1 VTGTNTDT
9 GISFGTVADTGD
21 SLVAVE
27 HPAIRAVKAV
37 QHRLR
42 ATGTIFLILLAIIV
56 WISILNHN
64 FTDPAVML
72 NFVRRATPLLVL
84 AAGQMFVVATGG
96 LDLSVGSTVTVTV
109 VIAARWI
116 DGSES
121 ATWFVIPALIAMGA
135 VIGLINGLIVTKL
148 KVPSFITTLGMLL
161 ILAGAI
167 DYWTGGAPRG
177 ALPDSFRQFGIEGWD
192 MPVLGRLPYAVAI
205 VAVVGTIAWYLLHHT
220 SFGHQILAVGGG
232 ARTSRLSGVEVHR
245 VRILAFVLSGIAA
258 VIAGILLGGIGGV
271 SAQIGQGLEF
281 RAIAAVVLG
290 GTALAG
296 GRASA
301 PAAIVGALT
310 LEAVFTLLNLL
321 GYSEGMR
328 DIVQGVIIVAAVGSM
343 SRREF
348 SRG

>member
-1 VTGTNTDT
+1 MTDT
-9 GISFGTVADTGD
+9 LATDDTT
-21 SLVAVE
+21 LVAPQ
-27 HPAIRAVKAV
+27 HPIIRALSAI
-37 QHRLR
+37 QQRLR
-42 ATGTIFLILLAIIV
+42 TTGTIFLVLVAILV
-56 WISILNHN
+56 WISILNPN
-64 FTDPAVML
+64 FTDPQVML

-116 DGSES
+116 DGDEA
-121 ATWFVIPALIAMGA
+121 ATWYVIPALIVMGA
-135 VIGLINGLIVTKL
+135 LIGLINGLIVTKL

-161 ILAGAI
+161 ILAGAV

-177 ALPDSFRQFGIEGWD
+177 ALSDNFRRFGIDGWD
-192 MPVLGRLPYAVAI
+192 MPVLGRLPYAVVI
-205 VAVVGTIAWYLLHHT
+205 VLVIGIIAWYLLHRT

-232 ARTSRLSGVEVHR
+232 ARTSLLSGVDVHR
-245 VRILAFVLSGIAA
+245 IRILAFVISGVAA
-258 VIAGILLGGIGGV
+258 VLAGILLGGIGGV
-271 SAQIGQGLEF
+271 SAQVGDGLEF

-328 DIVQGVIIVAAVGSM
+328 DIVQGLIIIAAVGSM

-348 SRG
+348 RRG